1 LSIAKEGLAVVAG
14 SSSPTARRWEL
25 AARLR
30 SLRVAAGVSVEEAAA
45 ELLCSVAKVSRMET
59 AGRGVQPRDV
69 RDLAR
74 LYKVSDDIREQL
86 MRLAAES
93 RKPGWWQDFR
103 TIDEVSGTYIGL
115 ESAASECRLFEVV
128 RMPGLLQTREFS
140 SALIPQLRPE
150 GELTPEWIDETVTVR
165 GMRQERVTS
174 GELMMHAIIDE
185 AVVRRPVGDPE
196 VMAAQMERLVVDAQR
211 PNVTLQV
218 IPFERGPHPGLEGS
232 FQHLTFPSGFIG
244 DLVYV
249 EGLLGNFLLDKEAE
263 VGHHR
268 QVFDDLADRY
278 ALSPSDTLAWLEK
291 VAKEWRSTSRP
302 QRRARTG

>member
-1 LSIAKEGLAVVAG
+1 MAAG

-30 SLRVAAGVSVEEAAA
+30 SLRIAAGVTLEQAAA
-45 ELLCSVAKVSRMET
+45 ELLCSVAKISRMET

-74 LYKVSDDIREQL
+74 LYKVPDDVREEL
-86 MRLAAES
+86 MTLATEA

-103 TIDEVSGTYIGL
+103 TIDEASGTYIGL

-128 RMPGLLQTREFS
+128 RMPGLLQIHEFS
-140 SALIPQLRPE
+140 STLIPHLRPE

-165 GMRQERVTS
+165 GIRQERVAS
-174 GELMMHAIIDE
+174 GELTLHAIIDE
-185 AVVRRPVGDPE
+185 AVVRRPVGDAQ
-196 VMAAQMERLVVDAQR
+196 VMAAQMERLIADAQR
-211 PNVTLQV
+211 PNVTLQA

-232 FQHLTFPSGFIG
+232 FQHLTFPSGLIG

-268 QVFDDLADRY
+268 QVFDDLAGRY
-278 ALSPSDTLAWLEK
+278 ALSSSDTLAWLET
-291 VAKEWRSTSRP
+291 VAKEWHSTSRP
-302 QRRARTG
+302 QRRARSG